1 MKLNM
6 PSVQNVIGL
15 NPIAVFL
22 MAPTGCVCIH
32 SDTER
37 GGYEPTFG
45 QQMIDLKKT
54 TMGGVITPAEYRTM
68 KRKRVFIC
76 V

>member
-1 MKLNM
+1 M

-15 NPIAVFL
+15 NPIVVLL
-22 MAPTGCVCIH
+22 MAPTGCGCIH

-37 GGYEPTFG
+37 GRYELIPH
-45 QQMIDLKKT
+45 QQMIDLKKAT
-54 TMGGVITPAEYRTM
+54 EEGAITPAGSRAM
-68 KRKRVFIC
+68 KRKSVFIC